1 MEAFVR
7 SSTTL
12 FPKANIINKP
22 LPPLKSLLGRSDICF
37 LRSLN
42 SNVHVHLLRHKAL
55 QLVAPSQT
63 EVVLMSETAG
73 IGIQTTETSETVH
86 VQFQLHKECNFGE
99 SFLLVG
105 NEPIMGEWNPA
116 SAIPLNWSDGNIWTV
131 ELDMPVGIA
140 VQYKFILKKI
150 TGDLSWQPGPDR
162 ILHTWNTKNNIAI
175 AEDWKDSELQKIS
188 EMQITN
194 QNEALL
200 VNPGLGPIVPGNVTL
215 PGEESKLNVNKGA
228 KVSDKIASAD
238 DKPTFNSNNEFVLEE
253 KAIKSADGTLL
264 GIRKEVRVSDDGK
277 YVMKEESIGKITP
290 STVTS
295 KIPGS
300 VEDEETL
307 PTYEGGNILVPSLT
321 PIQGV
326 PYEETVPKELGKP
339 ISSKETLPKEL
350 ENSMASKKALRKE
363 LGISM
368 SAQEALPKE
377 LGISKS
383 SEESLPNELGRYMSS
398 EEPLP
403 KELGRSMSFEE
414 ALPEE
419 LGISISSEEALPNEL
434 GKSMTSKEALP
445 KEVGRSMSSEAVLP
459 KELGKSITSDGYNS
473 D

>member
-12 FPKANIINKP
+12 FPKANMINKP
-22 LPPLKSLLGRSDICF
+22 LPPLKSLLWRSDICF

-63 EVVLMSETAG
+63 EVVLTTSETAG

-116 SAIPLNWSDGNIWTV
+116 SAIPLNCWHSSPIQVYT
-131 ELDMPVGIA
+131 E
-140 VQYKFILKKI
+140 KI

-188 EMQITN
+188 EVQITN

-215 PGEESKLNVNKGA
+215 PGEESMLNVNKGA

-238 DKPTFNSNNEFVLEE
+238 DKPTFSTNNEFVLEE
-253 KAIKSADGTLL
+253 KAITSADGTLL
-264 GIRKEVRVSDDGK
+264 GIRREVRVSDDGK

-326 PYEETVPKELGKP
+326 PNEETVPKELGKP
-339 ISSKETLPKEL
+339 LSSKETLPKEL
-350 ENSMASKKALRKE
+350 ENSMASKKAFKKE

-398 EEPLP
+398 KEPLP

-434 GKSMTSKEALP
+434 GKSMTSKEA
-445 KEVGRSMSSEAVLP
+445 KEVGRSMSSQTEVVP

>member
-63 EVVLMSETAG
+63 EVLTTSETAG

-188 EMQITN
+188 ELQITN

-215 PGEESKLNVNKGA
+215 SGEESMLNVNKGA

-238 DKPTFNSNNEFVLEE
+238 DKPTFSSNNEFVLEE

-264 GIRKEVRVSDDGK
+264 GIRKEVRVSDDGN
-277 YVMKEESIGKITP
+277 YIMKEESIGQITP

-295 KIPGS
+295 KIPEN

-307 PTYEGGNILVPSLT
+307 PTLT

-326 PYEETVPKELGKP
+326 PYKETVPKELGKP

-350 ENSMASKKALRKE
+350 ENLMASKEALRRE
-363 LGISM
+363 LGIS
-368 SAQEALPKE
+368 QCLLK
-377 LGISKS
+377 KHFQTN
-383 SEESLPNELGRYMSS
+383 SEDQCLLKNHFQTNSEDTCLLKKHFQKNS
-398 EEPLP
+398 EEPCLLKKHFQKNLEYP
-403 KELGRSMSFEE
+403 FLLKKHFQTNLE
-414 ALPEE
+414 
-419 LGISISSEEALPNEL
+419 NQ
-434 GKSMTSKEALP
+434 
-445 KEVGRSMSSEAVLP
+445 
-459 KELGKSITSDGYNS
+459 
-473 D
+473 

>member
-1 MEAFVR
+1 
-7 SSTTL
+7 
-12 FPKANIINKP
+12 
-22 LPPLKSLLGRSDICF
+22 
-37 LRSLN
+37 
-42 SNVHVHLLRHKAL
+42 
-55 QLVAPSQT
+55 
-63 EVVLMSETAG
+63 
-73 IGIQTTETSETVH
+73 
-86 VQFQLHKECNFGE
+86 
-99 SFLLVG
+99 
-105 NEPIMGEWNPA
+105 
-116 SAIPLNWSDGNIWTV
+116 
-131 ELDMPVGIA
+131 MPVGIA

-188 EMQITN
+188 EVQITN

-200 VNPGLGPIVPGNVTL
+200 VNPGLGPIVLGNVTL
-215 PGEESKLNVNKGA
+215 PGEESMLNVNKDA

-238 DKPTFNSNNEFVLEE
+238 DKFSSNNEFVLEE

-277 YVMKEESIGKITP
+277 YIMKEESIGKITP

-295 KIPGS
+295 KIPES

-321 PIQGV
+321 PKQGV

-339 ISSKETLPKEL
+339 MSSKETLPKEL

-419 LGISISSEEALPNEL
+419 LGISISSEEARPNEL
-434 GKSMTSKEALP
+434 GKSMTSKEA

>member
-1 MEAFVR
+1 MYMF
-7 SSTTL
+7 
-12 FPKANIINKP
+12 
-22 LPPLKSLLGRSDICF
+22 ICF
-37 LRSLN
+37 DTKLFNWLLLLNRGGFNDVGDSRNWDPNNSMLNNEFPTFPYQVTITLRFS
-42 SNVHVHLLRHKAL
+42 
-55 QLVAPSQT
+55 
-63 EVVLMSETAG
+63 
-73 IGIQTTETSETVH
+73 ETSETVH

-140 VQYKFILKKI
+140 VQYKRSIVA
-150 TGDLSWQPGPDR
+150 TRSDR

-188 EMQITN
+188 ELQITN

-215 PGEESKLNVNKGA
+215 SGEESMLNVNKGA

-238 DKPTFNSNNEFVLEE
+238 DKPTFSSNNEFVLEE

-264 GIRKEVRVSDDGK
+264 GIRKEVRVSDDGN
-277 YVMKEESIGKITP
+277 YIMKEESIGQITP

-295 KIPGS
+295 KIPEN
-300 VEDEETL
+300 VKDEETL
-307 PTYEGGNILVPSLT
+307 PTLT

-326 PYEETVPKELGKP
+326 PYKETVPKELGKP

-350 ENSMASKKALRKE
+350 ENLMASKEALRKE

-368 SAQEALPKE
+368 SAQEALP
-377 LGISKS
+377 
-383 SEESLPNELGRYMSS
+383 NELGRSMSS

-403 KELGRSMSFEE
+403 NELRRYMSSEEALPKELGRTMSFEE

-445 KEVGRSMSSEAVLP
+445 KEIGRSMSSEAALP
-459 KELGKSITSDGYNS
+459 KEL
-473 D
+473 

>member
-42 SNVHVHLLRHKAL
+42 SNVHVL
-55 QLVAPSQT
+55 T
-63 EVVLMSETAG
+63 TSETAG
-73 IGIQTTETSETVH
+73 IGIQTTETAETVH

-188 EMQITN
+188 EVQIMN

-215 PGEESKLNVNKGA
+215 PGEESMLNVNKGA

-238 DKPTFNSNNEFVLEE
+238 DKPTFSSNNEFVLEE

-300 VEDEETL
+300 VEDEETV
-307 PTYEGGNILVPSLT
+307 PTYGGNILVPSLT